1 VGSGG
6 VDTPGGPPYDECVE
20 TTKAREGSDV
30 PTYDYHCE
38 KCGTYELWQSIKDDA
53 LTVCPKCGAEVE
65 RLISANVGFVFKGS
79 GFYQNE
85 YKNVG
90 ASAPKPE
97 KAPEAPASPA
107 ASTAPSCGHCSDTPS
122 CPNNN

>member
-1 VGSGG
+1 LTLPVALLMMNTVGI
-6 VDTPGGPPYDECVE
+6 T
-20 TTKAREGSDV
+20 RMQEGSDV
-30 PTYDYHCE
+30 PTYDYACE

-53 LTVCPKCGAEVE
+53 LTVCPKCGAKVE

-97 KAPEAPASPA
+97 KAPEAPAVPATPA
-107 ASTAPSCGHCSDTPS
+107 APTTQGCGHCADTPG
-122 CPNNN
+122 CANNNN